1 MSRTSAAQ
9 TPRSEVALARHV
21 TMPFEALDPTTP
33 IGQAVARRLREER
46 LIWLTTIDQSGVPQP
61 LPVTFLWDS
70 VQATI
75 LTYSRTD
82 RGRLA
87 DLERNPNVA
96 LHFDASGGDIIV
108 ITGTAAVSE
117 QDAPS
122 DQIPEW
128 VDKYRDLLARL
139 GMTAQQSAASA
150 SVAVRIRPL
159 TVRYTPNPL

>member
-1 MSRTSAAQ
+1 MQPYYSTYIQLVPDGDIVRTLQ
-9 TPRSEVALARHV
+9 V
-21 TMPFEALDPTTP
+21 
-33 IGQAVARRLREER
+33 Q
-46 LIWLTTIDQSGVPQP
+46 QP
-61 LPVTFLWDS
+61 LPVTFLWDT

-75 LTYSRTD
+75 LTYSRPD

-96 LHFDASGGDIIV
+96 LHFDVSSGDIIV

-122 DQIPEW
+122 DQVPEW

-139 GMTAQQSAASA
+139 GITAVEWIGSS
-150 SVAVRIRPL
+150 
-159 TVRYTPNPL
+159 

>member
-1 MSRTSAAQ
+1 MSQTSAAQ
-9 TPRSEVALARHV
+9 APHSGVALARHV
-21 TMPFEALDPTTP
+21 AMPFEALDPTTP
-33 IGQAVARRLREER
+33 IGQVVARRLREER
-46 LIWLTTIDQSGVPQP
+46 LIWLTTIDQRGVPQP

-117 QDAPS
+117 QDVPS
-122 DQIPEW
+122 DQMPEW

>member
-1 MSRTSAAQ
+1 MSQTSVAQ
-9 TPRSEVALARHV
+9 TPSFSAAVARHV
-21 TMPFEALDPTTP
+21 VMPFEALDLTTP
-33 IGQAVARRLREER
+33 LGQVITRRLREER

-96 LHFDASGGDIIV
+96 VHFDVSSGDIIV

-117 QDAPS
+117 QELPS

-159 TVRYTPNPL
+159 TVRYAPNPL